1 MGRKLSQWCKK
12 VKIALIEKDIYHIS
26 ILADDIGLSRGHVSA
41 VVNGRAYSQNTVKLI
56 DDYLQ
61 SADIKKCSKKLS
73 PWCKK
78 TKIALIKK
86 DMSITELADELGM
99 SRGHVSAVI
108 NGRAYSQNTVKLIS
122 DYFNIP
128 FDCGCTL

>member
-1 MGRKLSQWCKK
+1 MPVSPMSVFAITLLFILPQIQEGVKQKNQRK
-12 VKIALIEKDIYHIS
+12 EEDM
-26 ILADDIGLSRGHVSA
+26 
-41 VVNGRAYSQNTVKLI
+41 
-56 DDYLQ
+56 
-61 SADIKKCSKKLS
+61 SKKLS
-73 PWCKK
+73 PWCKSVK
-78 TKIALIKK
+78 HALIDK

-99 SRGHVSAVI
+99 SRGHVSAVV